1 MTTLERERERV
12 GVTPIVENMVE
23 NRLRWFR
30 HLERKLLDFVVR
42 TVDQME
48 DSQIT
53 RDRWRLRKAIS
64 ETIRKDLEINE
75 LDPNMVYDE
84 TLWRDLIHVV
94 DPS

>member
-30 HLERKLLDFVVR
+30 HLERRLVDFVVR
-42 TVDQME
+42 TVDQRE

-53 RDRWRLRKAIS
+53 RDR
-64 ETIRKDLEINE
+64 
-75 LDPNMVYDE
+75 
-84 TLWRDLIHVV
+84 
-94 DPS
+94 